1 MVAILNAEELALF
14 RHIPETDLV
23 ELAIELDVPVGETID
38 RAALLNTVVVSLAQR
53 ARAEGLPFSE
63 YDRDDLSALPRDQLT
78 ALASLC
84 GVGDSIDDL
93 LKLGRKVFKVYRK
106 QRPRSQISLLLP
118 MLLAPLARHA
128 ASTEGRGAFGP

>member
-1 MVAILNAEELALF
+1 MVAILTAEELALF

-23 ELAIELDVPVGETID
+23 ELAIELDVPVGESID
-38 RAALLNTVVVSLAQR
+38 RAELLNAVVVSLAQR
-53 ARAEGLPFSE
+53 ARTEGLPLSE
-63 YDRDDLSALPRDQLT
+63 YDRDDLAELPREQLT
-78 ALASLC
+78 ALTALC

-93 LKLGRKVFKVYRK
+93 LKLGRKVFRVYRK

-128 ASTEGRGAFGP
+128 ASTEGRGAFRP